1 MTEKI
6 SEQKKEQWN
15 KSNNSWFKVT
25 FVDKIIES
33 FLSSTDKTKFSG
45 KDKILFYKELVY
57 MMRWWVSLMETMRTI
72 QKTSENAAIKRV
84 AKEISWYL
92 NEWKEL
98 SYAINR
104 IPEYFD
110 EWDSAIIKTWEVS
123 WNLPEVLQSLGEEYA
138 YLNDIKQKYIGAM
151 IYPVSLI
158 IISIVAVIYLFG
170 FVLPGI
176 FDTLSGSVAEL
187 PTITA
192 ILKSFS
198 DFIVAHWQ
206 KILVFLFL
214 FILLTFAYWATE
226 KWNKKMYRLMIDLP
240 IVWWMTKSYYLIKW
254 ARYMKLMIASG
265 MDYVDTFRLLRD
277 VLKIPLYQSMI
288 EQVLADI
295 SLWKSLYEPISEHS
309 DIIPS
314 NVAVLIKVWEETA
327 NLENAMQN
335 VIDIYQEELDN
346 SIKNF
351 SKAIEPFILIFVGWI
366 VLMIALW
373 VFSLIFA
380 VMDSAG
386 V

>member
-1 MTEKI
+1 MTEKNPKAELYDLDKI
-6 SEQKKEQWN
+6 MSKKGIM
-15 KSNNSWFKVT
+15 
-25 FVDKIIES
+25 DKIIEYFLNSSDKSS
-33 FLSSTDKTKFSG
+33 FSW

-57 MMRWWVSLMETMRTI
+57 MMKWWVPLLETMKTI
-72 QKTSENAAIKRV
+72 QRTSDNAAVKRV
-84 AKEISWYL
+84 AKEIYGYL
-92 NEWKEL
+92 DEGKEL

-104 IPEYFD
+104 LPEYFD
-110 EWDSAIIKTWEVS
+110 EWDAAIIKTWETS
-123 WNLPEVLQSLGEEYA
+123 GNLPDVLQSLAEEYA
-138 YLNDIKQKYIGAM
+138 YLSDIKQKYIGAM
-151 IYPVSLI
+151 IYPAALI
-158 IISIVAVIYLFG
+158 IISIIAVIYLFW

-176 FDTLSGSVAEL
+176 FDTLSGSITEM
-187 PTITA
+187 PTITM
-192 ILKSFS
+192 ILKRFS
-198 DFIVAHWQ
+198 DFIVNYRQEVVIFW
-206 KILVFLFL
+206 FLL
-214 FILLTFAYWATE
+214 ILLIITYSATE
-226 KWNKKMYRLMIDLP
+226 KGKKQMYKSLINAP
-240 IVWWMTKSYYLIKW
+240 IVWNMTKSYYLIKW
-254 ARYMKLMIASG
+254 SRYMKLMIGSG

-295 SLWKSLYEPISEHS
+295 SIGKSLYEPISQHS

-351 SKAIEPFILIFVGWI
+351 SKAIEPFILIFVWWI

-380 VMDSAG
+380 VMDSAWI
-386 V
+386 

>member
-1 MTEKI
+1 MTEKNPKAELYDLDKI
-6 SEQKKEQWN
+6 MSKKGIM
-15 KSNNSWFKVT
+15 
-25 FVDKIIES
+25 DKIIEYFLNSSDKSS
-33 FLSSTDKTKFSG
+33 FSW

-57 MMRWWVSLMETMRTI
+57 MMKWWVPLLETMKTI
-72 QKTSENAAIKRV
+72 QRTSDNAAVKRV
-84 AKEISWYL
+84 AKEIYGYL
-92 NEWKEL
+92 DEGKEL

-104 IPEYFD
+104 LPEYFD
-110 EWDSAIIKTWEVS
+110 EWDAAIIKTWETS
-123 WNLPEVLQSLGEEYA
+123 GNLPDVLQSLAEEYA
-138 YLNDIKQKYIGAM
+138 YLSDIKQKYIGAM
-151 IYPVSLI
+151 IYPAALI
-158 IISIVAVIYLFG
+158 IISIIAVIYLFW

-176 FDTLSGSVAEL
+176 FDTLSGSITEM
-187 PTITA
+187 PTITM
-192 ILKSFS
+192 ILKRFS
-198 DFIVAHWQ
+198 DFVVNYRQEVVIFW
-206 KILVFLFL
+206 FLL
-214 FILLTFAYWATE
+214 ILLIITYSATE
-226 KWNKKMYRLMIDLP
+226 KGKKQMYKSLINAP
-240 IVWWMTKSYYLIKW
+240 IVWNMTKSYYLIKW
-254 ARYMKLMIASG
+254 SRYMKLMIGSG

-295 SLWKSLYEPISEHS
+295 SIGKSLYEPISQHS

-351 SKAIEPFILIFVGWI
+351 SKAIEPFILIFVWWI

-380 VMDSAG
+380 VMDSAWI
-386 V
+386 

>member
-1 MTEKI
+1 MTEKNPKAELYDLDKI
-6 SEQKKEQWN
+6 MSKKGIM
-15 KSNNSWFKVT
+15 
-25 FVDKIIES
+25 DKIIEYFLNSSDKSS
-33 FLSSTDKTKFSG
+33 FSW

-57 MMRWWVSLMETMRTI
+57 MMKWWVPLLETMKTI
-72 QKTSENAAIKRV
+72 QRTSDNAAVKRV
-84 AKEISWYL
+84 AKEIYGYL
-92 NEWKEL
+92 DEGKEL

-104 IPEYFD
+104 LPEYFD
-110 EWDSAIIKTWEVS
+110 EWDAAIIKTWETS
-123 WNLPEVLQSLGEEYA
+123 GNLPDVLQSLAEEYA
-138 YLNDIKQKYIGAM
+138 YLSDIKQKYIGAM
-151 IYPVSLI
+151 IYPAALI
-158 IISIVAVIYLFG
+158 IISIIAVIYLFW

-176 FDTLSGSVAEL
+176 FDTLSGSITEM
-187 PTITA
+187 PTITM
-192 ILKSFS
+192 ILKRFS
-198 DFIVAHWQ
+198 DFIVNYRQEVVIFW
-206 KILVFLFL
+206 FLL
-214 FILLTFAYWATE
+214 ILLIITYSATE
-226 KWNKKMYRLMIDLP
+226 KGKKQMYKSLINTP
-240 IVWWMTKSYYLIKW
+240 IVWNMTKSYYLIKW
-254 ARYMKLMIASG
+254 SRYMKLMIGSG

-295 SLWKSLYEPISEHS
+295 SIGKSLYEPISQHS

-351 SKAIEPFILIFVGWI
+351 SKAIEPFILIFVWWI

-380 VMDSAG
+380 VMDSAWI
-386 V
+386 

>member
-1 MTEKI
+1 MTEKKTKTEWYDLDEFM
-6 SEQKKEQWN
+6 SRR
-15 KSNNSWFKVT
+15 S
-25 FVDKIIES
+25 FVDNIIEY
-33 FLSSTDKTKFSG
+33 FLDSNDKTSFWW

-57 MMRWWVSLMETMRTI
+57 MMKGWVSLMETMKTI
-72 QKTSENAAIKRV
+72 QKTSDNAAVKRV
-84 AKEISWYL
+84 AKEISEYL
-92 NEWKEL
+92 DNGKEL
-98 SYAINR
+98 SYAISR
-104 IPEYFD
+104 LPEYFD
-110 EWDSAIIKTWEVS
+110 EWDAAIIKTWEVS
-123 WNLPEVLQSLGEEYA
+123 WNLPDVLQSLAEEYA
-138 YLNDIKQKYIGAM
+138 YLSDIRQKYIWAM
-151 IYPVSLI
+151 TYPAVLI
-158 IISIVAVIYLFG
+158 VISIAAVIYLFG

-176 FDTLSGSVAEL
+176 FDTLSSSVVEM

-192 ILKSFS
+192 ILKKFS
-198 DFIVAHWQ
+198 DFIVLYW
-206 KILVFLFL
+206 KEVIVFLIL
-214 FILLTFAYWATE
+214 WILLLITYSATD
-226 KWNKKMYRLMIDLP
+226 KGQKKMYKFMLNFP
-240 IVWWMTKSYYLIKW
+240 IVWNMTRSYYLIKW
-254 ARYMKLMIASG
+254 ARYMKLMISSG

-314 NVAVLIKVWEETA
+314 NVAVLMKVWEETA

-335 VIDIYQEELDN
+335 VIDIHQEELDN

-351 SKAIEPFILIFVGWI
+351 SKAIEPFILIFVWWI

-386 V
+386 I

>member
-1 MTEKI
+1 MTEKKTKTEWYDLDEFM
-6 SEQKKEQWN
+6 SRR
-15 KSNNSWFKVT
+15 S
-25 FVDKIIES
+25 FVDNIIEY
-33 FLSSTDKTKFSG
+33 FLDSTDKTRFWW

-57 MMRWWVSLMETMRTI
+57 MMKGWVSLMETMKTI
-72 QKTSENAAIKRV
+72 QKTSDNAAVKRV
-84 AKEISWYL
+84 AKEISEYL
-92 NEWKEL
+92 DNGKEL
-98 SYAINR
+98 SYAISR
-104 IPEYFD
+104 LPEYFD
-110 EWDSAIIKTWEVS
+110 EWDAAIIKTWEVS
-123 WNLPEVLQSLGEEYA
+123 WNLPDVLQSLAEEYA
-138 YLNDIKQKYIGAM
+138 YLSDIRQKYIWAM
-151 IYPVSLI
+151 TYPAGLI
-158 IISIVAVIYLFG
+158 VISIAAVIYLFG

-176 FDTLSGSVAEL
+176 FDTLSSSVVEM

-192 ILKSFS
+192 ILKKFS
-198 DFIVAHWQ
+198 DFIVLYW
-206 KILVFLFL
+206 KEVIVFLIL
-214 FILLTFAYWATE
+214 WILLLITYSATD
-226 KWNKKMYRLMIDLP
+226 KGQKKMYKFMLNFP
-240 IVWWMTKSYYLIKW
+240 IVWNMTRSYYLIKW
-254 ARYMKLMIASG
+254 ARYMKLMISSG

-314 NVAVLIKVWEETA
+314 NVAVLMKVWEETA

-335 VIDIYQEELDN
+335 VIDIHQEELDN

-351 SKAIEPFILIFVGWI
+351 SKAIEPFILIFVWWI

-386 V
+386 I

>member
-1 MTEKI
+1 MMKKNLETIWSDMDKLMERKGLMDIIVEKL
-6 SEQKKEQWN
+6 
-15 KSNNSWFKVT
+15 
-25 FVDKIIES
+25 
-33 FLSSTDKTKFSG
+33 LSSSDKATFSW

-57 MMRWWVSLMETMRTI
+57 MMKGWVSLMETMQTI
-72 QKTSENAAIKRV
+72 YKTSDNASIKMV

-92 NEWKEL
+92 NEGKEL
-98 SYAINR
+98 SYAISR
-104 IPEYFD
+104 LPEYFD
-110 EWDSAIIKTWEVS
+110 EWDAAIIKTWEVS
-123 WNLPEVLQSLGEEYA
+123 GNLPNVLESLSNEYA
-138 YLNDIKQKYIGAM
+138 YISEIKQKYIGAM

-158 IISIVAVIYLFG
+158 IISIIAVIYLFG

-176 FDTLSGSVAEL
+176 FDTLSSSVTEM
-187 PTITA
+187 PTITS

-198 DFIVAHWQ
+198 DFIVSYW
-206 KILVFLFL
+206 KEVVVF
-214 FILLTFAYWATE
+214 FILFVLLVLGYSSTE
-226 KWNKKMYRLMIDLP
+226 WWRKKMYRWMLNLP
-240 IVWWMTKSYYLIKW
+240 IVWSMTRSYYLVKW
-254 ARYMKLMIASG
+254 ARYMKLMIVSG

-277 VLKIPLYQSMI
+277 ILDIPLYQSMI
-288 EQVLADI
+288 EHVLADI
-295 SLWKSLYEPISEHS
+295 SLWKSLYEPISEHT

-314 NVAVLIKVWEETA
+314 NVSVLIKVWEETA

-351 SKAIEPFILIFVGWI
+351 SKAIEPFILVFVWGI

-380 VMDSAG
+380 VMDSVG